1 MGKELM
7 INKNLEQLNY
17 EDIRKDE
24 FLKDLLENA
33 LRYNILS
40 EEEINYINFGI
51 SKVLEQLLV
60 YYTKDESSSINI
72 DIADNLLK
80 SVCYTISIS
89 LTKDNN
95 INEIINNLKNRSITS
110 LFKEGQKIIKNKF
123 INSKNI
129 LEHIKKDKLKI
140 SNYSYIDTIDYGID
154 VFIKKYDY
162 FYKAHEVPGDID
174 YQLSD
179 NVFSYEGVEQIE
191 RYLINLNYENVF
203 CNYFDIKE
211 VRTLLYS
218 YSNKSDELLLNVFD
232 IVLANSVG
240 NYILGKNPF
249 ELDIKEYEKKIIE
262 DKVKNKEILENLNNY
277 IEFIV
282 KKKKITDDLFI
293 NYIKKGVLKFKELL
307 FSAAN
312 NNILKDVF
320 ITFIKENKNILE
332 YKPEAKLSNKQF
344 KKIYERIISLNNVN
358 DKVKIIKNE
367 IKNIEDLIDILNSDC
382 LYEDEFVYLYEALDE
397 FSLSLIIFYSFD
409 INDDYCNKVYQKEL
423 KKYINS
429 MPKNMKHK
437 IEQISKQI
445 NFL

>member
-1 MGKELM
+1 MSKELM

-24 FLKDLLENA
+24 FLKDLLEKA

-203 CNYFDIKE
+203 CNYFDI
-211 VRTLLYS
+211 
-218 YSNKSDELLLNVFD
+218 
-232 IVLANSVG
+232 
-240 NYILGKNPF
+240 
-249 ELDIKEYEKKIIE
+249 
-262 DKVKNKEILENLNNY
+262 
-277 IEFIV
+277 
-282 KKKKITDDLFI
+282 
-293 NYIKKGVLKFKELL
+293 
-307 FSAAN
+307 
-312 NNILKDVF
+312 
-320 ITFIKENKNILE
+320 
-332 YKPEAKLSNKQF
+332 
-344 KKIYERIISLNNVN
+344 
-358 DKVKIIKNE
+358 
-367 IKNIEDLIDILNSDC
+367 
-382 LYEDEFVYLYEALDE
+382 
-397 FSLSLIIFYSFD
+397 
-409 INDDYCNKVYQKEL
+409 
-423 KKYINS
+423 
-429 MPKNMKHK
+429 
-437 IEQISKQI
+437 
-445 NFL
+445 